1 MVRKTITVADSGSRK
16 LLRRM
21 DVYENVQTD
30 SDSAWDF
37 EPIFVYSQTLD
48 FRVER
53 ARWQA

>member
-1 MVRKTITVADSGSRK
+1 MVRKTLTVADSGSRK